1 MKINQLKA
9 GSIISY
15 LQMGLSIIIGMLYTP
30 IMIRL
35 LGDSEYGLYNTVA
48 STISILSLL
57 SMGFNSGY
65 IRYYAKYKKNEEYDK
80 INSLNGMFL
89 LIFLIIGAIA
99 LVCGTFLTLNLE
111 LVFDEGLTLKEYE
124 IARVLMALLTVNL
137 AISFPMSVF
146 ANIISAHER
155 YIFLKLLNVVK
166 TVFSPLITLPLLLMG
181 YRSIAMVSVT
191 VAVSLFVDGCYL
203 FYVLVK
209 LKCKFV
215 FHNFEKGLFK
225 GLFVFTFFIALN
237 MIVDQVN
244 WNVDKF
250 LLGRYK
256 GTTAVAIYSVGASLH
271 NYYLMF
277 STAISGVFSPRIH
290 RIINNTNEN
299 QESQKNQLTELFCKV
314 GRVQFLILALIC
326 TGVIFFGQDFIV
338 YFWAGETYHNA
349 YYVALLLM
357 IPGTISL
364 IQNIGIEVQRALN
377 KHQFRGVIYFLMAC
391 CNVICSIFLCKRYG
405 EIGCA
410 IGTAIAVLIA
420 NGLLMNIFYHK
431 KCNINILHFWKEILK
446 VSRGLILPILFG
458 CLISVVD
465 LNSIWQFILGI
476 VVYLIVYC
484 ASMWLIGMN
493 GYEKKLIL
501 KLLNVA
507 KGDRDENS

>member
-89 LIFLIIGAIA
+89 LIFLIIGAVA
-99 LVCGTFLTLNLE
+99 LACGTFLTLNLE

-124 IARVLMALLTVNL
+124 IARVLMALMTVNL
-137 AISFPMSVF
+137 AVSFPMSVF

-155 YIFLKLLNVVK
+155 YIFLKLLNVIK

-191 VAVSLFVDGCYL
+191 VAISLFVDGCYL

-237 MIVDQVN
+237 SIVDQVN
-244 WNVDKF
+244 VNLGKF

-256 GTTAVAIYSVGASLH
+256 GTTAVAIYSVGFSLY
-271 NYYLMF
+271 NYYQMF
-277 STAISGVFSPRIH
+277 SVSISGVFAPRIH
-290 RIINNTNEN
+290 RIVNTAETE
-299 QESQKNQLTELFCKV
+299 QDKKRELTSLFVKV
-314 GRVQFLILALIC
+314 GRIQYIILSLVA
-326 TGVIFFGQDFIV
+326 TGLIFFGLPFITK
-338 YFWAGETYHNA
+338 FWAGEGYA
-349 YYVALLLM
+349 DSYVVALLL
-357 IPGTISL
+357 ILPGTIPL
-364 IQNIGIEVQRALN
+364 MQNIGIEIQRAQN
-377 KHQFRGVIYFLMAC
+377 KHQFRALVYFGMALV
-391 CNVICSIFLCKRYG
+391 NLVSSIFLSQLYG
-405 EIGCA
+405 PIGAA
-410 IGTAIAVLIA
+410 IGTAASLLLA
-420 NGLLMNIFYHK
+420 NGVAMNIYYHK
-431 KCNINILHFWKEILK
+431 RCNVDVICFWKNILR
-446 VSRGLILPILFG
+446 VSVGLIIPIAFGVSINLFFDFSN
-458 CLISVVD
+458 LWT
-465 LNSIWQFILGI
+465 LALGI
-476 VVYLIVYC
+476 IEYTGVYC
-484 ASMWLIGMN
+484 ISMWFLGMN
-493 GYEKKLIL
+493 SYERDLIKKPLVKIYQRC
-501 KLLNVA
+501 KR
-507 KGDRDENS
+507 G